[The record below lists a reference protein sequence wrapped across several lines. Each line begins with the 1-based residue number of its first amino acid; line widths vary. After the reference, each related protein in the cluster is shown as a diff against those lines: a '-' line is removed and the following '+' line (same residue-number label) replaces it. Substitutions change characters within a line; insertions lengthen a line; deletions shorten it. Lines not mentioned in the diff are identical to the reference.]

1 MPNINKILDQLL
13 ETSGAT
19 AAAVVDFN
27 SGMMLGGKGSGVDLD
42 LAAGGNTQVV
52 RAKMKTMEMLNL
64 NADIEDILITLSNQF
79 HLIRPTS
86 KLEGLFLYFVLDSS
100 HANLALAR
108 RALKSAEEKLV
119 I

>member
-1 MPNINKILDQLL
+1 MPNINKILDQLMDV
-13 ETSGAT
+13 SGAA
-19 AAAVVDFN
+19 AAAVVDVN
-27 SGMMLGGKGSGVDLD
+27 SGMMLGGKGSGVDLE

-52 RAKMKTMEMLNL
+52 KSKMKTLEMLDL
-64 NADIEDILITLSNQF
+64 NDKIEDILITLNSQF

-86 KLEGLFLYFVLDSS
+86 KLEGLFLYYVLDSS

-108 RALKSAEEKLV
+108 RALKSAEEQLV

>member
-1 MPNINKILDQLL
+1 MANIDKVLDELL
-13 ETSGAT
+13 DVSGAT

-27 SGMMLGGKGSGVDLD
+27 SGMMLGGKGSGVDLE

-52 RAKMKTMEMLNL
+52 KSKLKTMEMLHL
-64 NADIEDILITLSNQF
+64 NDEIEDILITLTNQF

-86 KLEGLFLYFVLDSS
+86 KLDGLFLYYVLDNA

-108 RALKSAEEKLV
+108 RALKTAESKLV
-119 I
+119 V